1 VLVGERGPELFV
13 PGQSGGITNNQNLRS
28 MMDSSGAKQNESSNA
43 VTNLSFET
51 VQIMDQQWIDRPQLE
66 AAMAAASKRGAADGE
81 RRALDKLKQSPSTR
95 RSLGL

>member
-1 VLVGERGPELFV
+1 M

-51 VQIMDQQWIDRPQLE
+51 VQIMDQEWIDRPQLE